1 MAHWPELQTERYLS
15 RPLATMTPNT
25 VTDPRLIRKRLAEVR
40 TRGYIWAYEEFVEDI
55 NSVAAPVLE
64 KGGHITAALHVHGP
78 AYRFPG
84 DQDPA
89 DLGLAVADAAQRL
102 SKALAR

>member
-1 MAHWPELQTERYLS
+1 
-15 RPLATMTPNT
+15 
-25 VTDPRLIRKRLAEVR
+25 
-40 TRGYIWAYEEFVEDI
+40 
-55 NSVAAPVLE
+55 VAAPVLE